1 MFIKRVKIII
11 NPIKLSE
18 RRSYRMPKNLK
29 SGVALAVLSCIAS
42 SNVSFAQSGP
52 LEEIVVTAT
61 KRTQTLQETPVAVT
75 VTSAET
81 IEQAQILDI
90 SDLQSVV
97 PSLRIAQLQ
106 NSTNTNFFIRGF
118 GNGANNPGIEPSVGV
133 FVDGVF
139 RSRSAGAISDL
150 PSLERVEVLR
160 GPQSTLFGKNA
171 SAGVISVVTA
181 KPTGEFGGKVS
192 ASFGNR
198 DAVVLKGEIEG
209 AFSDTA
215 AYKFSGGFN
224 RKDGFVTNEVTG
236 NDINNRDRFNLRGDF
251 LFTPSDELE
260 VRVIADFDN
269 ISEECCA
276 SVNLFAGPTLGAIQA
291 AGGDLV
297 ANDPDSRTQL
307 TNIDPTNEQDNYGVS
322 AQVDYDFGNDV
333 SFTSITSYR
342 RIDTFADIDAD
353 FTSAALITNDIETN
367 FETFTQEF
375 RLTGS
380 TNTFDWQVGAFY
392 FKEDVDIENN
402 LVFGSGFRPFVDAL
416 VAGGGAQTGAETAI
430 EGLVAAGLDPTD
442 PAFAA
447 TIQAAADQGAQIAT
461 ASFNGLEGAVP
472 GEFFAD
478 GAGVSE
484 IGTLDNEALTLFGQ
498 LDYHFNDRL
507 TGSIGLSYTVD
518 DKEAT
523 IIQPQSDVF
532 SSLDLDDFGASAL
545 EDLQFLPPLV
555 DLNSGDPDSE
565 TDDTELTYNLRL
577 AYDLTDNL
585 NLYGSYT
592 TGFKASSF
600 NLTRDS
606 TPGFRFADPEEASV
620 FEVGLKG
627 TFSRGSFNIAVFDQ
641 SLENFQSNT
650 FIGTGFALAN
660 AEEQSVLGAEFDIT
674 YYPVDA
680 LQLTF
685 SATLLDPEFDSFT
698 AGPAIQLVSSDP
710 ESTDLSGQQPAG
722 IHEVSFSLAAT
733 YNFNLGSNDAFVRG
747 DFQYEDEIQATENV
761 PASFG
766 SRETENLNL
775 SAGLTTQSG
784 YSFSIWARNVTDH
797 ETLISTFP
805 GIAQLGTFNGY
816 RNEPRSYGISLAKEF

>member
-1 MFIKRVKIII
+1 
-11 NPIKLSE
+11 
-18 RRSYRMPKNLK
+18 MPKNLK

-42 SNVSFAQSGP
+42 SNVSFAQSSP

-118 GNGANNPGIEPSVGV
+118 GNGSNNPGIEPSVGV

-276 SVNLFAGPTLGAIQA
+276 SVNLFAGPTVAAIQA

-353 FTSAALITNDIETN
+353 FTSADLITNDIETN

-402 LVFGSGFRPFVDAL
+402 LVFGDGFRPFVDAL
-416 VAGGGAQTGAETAI
+416 VFGGGG
-430 EGLVAAGLDPTD
+430 VAGLT
-442 PAFAA
+442 AFGGLDFAL
-447 TIQAAADQGAQIAT
+447 Q
-461 ASFNGLEGAVP
+461 NGLLAPLGFDQTPEP
-472 GEFFAD
+472 FFDA
-478 GAGVSE
+478 GPGVSE
-484 IGTLDNEALTLFGQ
+484 LGTLDNEALTLFGQ
-498 LDYHFNDRL
+498 LDYHINDRL
-507 TGSIGLSYTVD
+507 TASIGLSYTID

-532 SSLDLDDFGASAL
+532 SGLDLDAL
-545 EDLQFLPPLV
+545 GTATGNDLSDLEALQFLPPLV

-641 SLENFQSNT
+641 SLEDFQSNT

-660 AEEQSVLGAEFDIT
+660 AEEQSVVGAEFDIT

-710 ESTDLSGQQPAG
+710 ESTDLSGEQPAG

-805 GIAQLGTFNGY
+805 GIAQIGTFNGY